1 MDIIMSDMKQLDA
14 RQELLVIT
22 MEECGELIQACSKA
36 LRRGELFAYSDSET
50 ELKQE
55 IADVQAMINLMV
67 EWDVLSW
74 TEIEDGIERKRNKL
88 KRWSKLIEDAEWE
101 KTVKETPTLV
111 EENGEIYAE
120 DIEDEV
126 HDVDQPD
133 PPKGQQQQKNFPSN
147 SVTWRQALGDDP
159 RPYVDEKGIGRITYT
174 KEYTQDMTGT
184 GDYINTVDTRPM
196 TEQEERQW
204 NELYRKQVEE
214 SQRNG
219 KETI

>member
-1 MDIIMSDMKQLDA
+1 MSDMKQLDA

-74 TEIEDGIERKRNKL
+74 TEIENGIERKRNKL

-101 KTVKETPTLV
+101 KTVKESPVLA

-126 HDVDQPD
+126 HDVEMPD

-159 RPYVDEKGIGRITYT
+159 YVDEKGYGRITYT

-204 NELYRKQVEE
+204 DELYKKQVEE

-219 KETI
+219 KETL

>member
-1 MDIIMSDMKQLDA
+1 MSDMKQLDA

-88 KRWSKLIEDAEWE
+88 KRWSKLVEDAD
-101 KTVKETPTLV
+101 PTL
-111 EENGEIYAE
+111 GEVYAE

-126 HDVDQPD
+126 HAIEQPD
-133 PPKGQQQQKNFPSN
+133 PPKSQQQQKNFPSN

-184 GDYINTVDTRPM
+184 GDYINTTPM